1 MLSMSEASRVLVEDE
16 DEILSLSAQDDIRM
30 QSLSGRGNLLI
41 SFGSLPRSSTGSN
54 FLIGCGRMVTNNEM
68 RTSTAILAAA
78 FLMFVFASPGFT
90 QEARTKIR
98 ISYPNISICCLAL
111 FAAQQWKIFEQNG
124 LDVESIQMRS
134 QAANSALAS
143 GDIHYVA
150 GVGPNSV
157 AATLRGLPS
166 KAVWFAS
173 ESLIYTVLARPE
185 FKSLKELRG
194 KRLGLTGLGG
204 TSDVALRIALE
215 AVGENPKD
223 FIIVALGAP
232 QLMSGLEN
240 GTIEAA
246 QLNSPL
252 NYHAKKKGFR
262 ELLDIGA
269 HVQMP
274 LGGITASNASIQNR
288 TSELKR
294 VIRSL
299 QMAKRALLQSK
310 EKAID
315 LIMRTIRVDREVAE
329 EMFADNRR
337 SASGNGVPSREGME
351 QIVKS
356 LQMLGQF
363 TSKKIAFEEITDTR
377 VAREVA
383 KELGYKVD

>member
-1 MLSMSEASRVLVEDE
+1 MVKSKRWDYFAALCGAALVSSIVAAP
-16 DEILSLSAQDDIRM
+16 ILAQD
-30 QSLSGRGNLLI
+30 
-41 SFGSLPRSSTGSN
+41 
-54 FLIGCGRMVTNNEM
+54 
-68 RTSTAILAAA
+68 AK
-78 FLMFVFASPGFT
+78 
-90 QEARTKIR
+90 TKIR

-173 ESLIYTVLARPE
+173 EQLIYTVLARPE

-194 KRLGLTGLGG
+194 KRIGLTGLGG

-215 AVGENPKD
+215 AVGENYKD
-223 FIIVALGAP
+223 FTIVALGAP

-262 ELLDIGA
+262 EVLDIA
-269 HVQMP
+269 SHVQMP
-274 LGGITASNASIQNR
+274 LGGLTASNASIQNR

-299 QMAKRALLQSK
+299 QIAKRTLLQSK
-310 EKAID
+310 ERAID

-337 SASGNGVPSREGME
+337 SASGNGVPSREGMD

-356 LQMLGQF
+356 LQLLGQF
-363 TSKKIAFEEITDTR
+363 TGKKISFDEITDTR
-377 VAREVA
+377 IAREVA
-383 KELGYKVD
+383 KELGYKTD

>member
-1 MLSMSEASRVLVEDE
+1 MTTKSSRL
-16 DEILSLSAQDDIRM
+16 IFRM
-30 QSLSGRGNLLI
+30 TQGLGI
-41 SFGSLPRSSTGSN
+41 
-54 FLIGCGRMVTNNEM
+54 
-68 RTSTAILAAA
+68 A
-78 FLMFVFASPGFT
+78 FLMVAFASPGFS
-90 QEARTKIR
+90 QEARSKLR
-98 ISYPNISICCLAL
+98 ISYPNVSICCLAL

-124 LDVESIQMRS
+124 LDVEIIQMRS

-173 ESLIYTVLARPE
+173 ESLIYSVMARPE

-194 KRLGLTGLGG
+194 KRIGLTGLGG

-240 GTIEAA
+240 GTIESA

-262 ELLDIGA
+262 ELLDISSY
-269 HVQMP
+269 VQMP
-274 LGGITASNASIQNR
+274 LGGLTASNASIQNR
-288 TSELKR
+288 TNELRR

-299 QMAKRALLQSK
+299 QLAKRTLLQSK
-310 EKAID
+310 EKAMD
-315 LIMRTIRVDREVAE
+315 LIMRTIRVDREVAD
-329 EMFADNRR
+329 EMFADNQR
-337 SASGNGVPSREGME
+337 SAAGNGVPSREGMG

-356 LQMLGQF
+356 LQLLGQF
-363 TSKKIAFEEITDTR
+363 TGRKIAFEEITD
-377 VAREVA
+377 ARIAKDVA

>member
-1 MLSMSEASRVLVEDE
+1 MANKNRRLTVLVAPFAA
-16 DEILSLSAQDDIRM
+16 LLLVTGLAFSAFAQD
-30 QSLSGRGNLLI
+30 SK
-41 SFGSLPRSSTGSN
+41 
-54 FLIGCGRMVTNNEM
+54 
-68 RTSTAILAAA
+68 
-78 FLMFVFASPGFT
+78 
-90 QEARTKIR
+90 TKIR

-124 LDVESIQMRS
+124 LDVETIQMRS

-194 KRLGLTGLGG
+194 KRIGLTGLGG

-215 AVGENPKD
+215 AVGENYKD
-223 FIIVALGAP
+223 FIVVALGAP
-232 QLMSGLEN
+232 QLMSGLEA
-240 GTIEAA
+240 GTIDAA

-252 NYHAKKKGFR
+252 NYQAKKKGFR
-262 ELLDIGA
+262 PLLEIDKY
-269 HVQMP
+269 VQMP
-274 LGGITASNASIQNR
+274 LGGLTASNTAIQDR
-288 TSELKR
+288 PGELKQ
-294 VIRSL
+294 VISSL
-299 QMAKRALLQSK
+299 QTAKRTLLQSK
-310 EKAID
+310 EKSIE

-337 SASGNGVPSREGME
+337 SAAGDGVPTREGME
-351 QIVKS
+351 QIIKS

-363 TSKKIAFEEITDTR
+363 TGKKITFDEVADAR

-383 KELGYKVD
+383 KELGYKIEEQRK

>member
-1 MLSMSEASRVLVEDE
+1 MNKSNRRQIFMIAAIMALLF
-16 DEILSLSAQDDIRM
+16 ISAA
-30 QSLSGRGNLLI
+30 
-41 SFGSLPRSSTGSN
+41 
-54 FLIGCGRMVTNNEM
+54 
-68 RTSTAILAAA
+68 TAATT
-78 FLMFVFASPGFT
+78 FA
-90 QEARTKIR
+90 QESRTKVR

-143 GDIHYVA
+143 SDIHYVA

-185 FKSLKELRG
+185 YKSLKELRG
-194 KRLGLTGLGG
+194 KRIGLTGLGG
-204 TSDVALRIALE
+204 TSDVALRISLE
-215 AVGENPKD
+215 AVGENYKD
-223 FIIVALGAP
+223 FIVVALGAP
-232 QLMSGLEN
+232 QLMSGLES

-262 ELLDIGA
+262 PLLEIGDY
-269 HVQMP
+269 VQMP
-274 LGGITASNASIQNR
+274 LGGLTASNVAIQNR
-288 TSELKR
+288 AGELKR
-294 VIRSL
+294 VIHSL
-299 QMAKRALLQSK
+299 QTAKQTLLQSK
-310 EKAID
+310 EKSIE

-337 SASGNGVPSREGME
+337 TAAGNGVPSREGME

-363 TSKKIAFEEITDTR
+363 TDKKIGLEEIADVR
-377 VAREVA
+377 FAREVA
-383 KELGYKVD
+383 KELGYKTE

>member
-1 MLSMSEASRVLVEDE
+1 MKK
-16 DEILSLSAQDDIRM
+16 QYW
-30 QSLSGRGNLLI
+30 
-41 SFGSLPRSSTGSN
+41 ST
-54 FLIGCGRMVTNNEM
+54 V
-68 RTSTAILAAA
+68 LAASIVGTLFFSASIAAPA
-78 FLMFVFASPGFT
+78 FA
-90 QEARTKIR
+90 QEGKNKIR

-173 ESLIYTVLARPE
+173 EQLIYTVLARPE

-194 KRLGLTGLGG
+194 KRIGLTGLGG

-215 AVGENPKD
+215 AVGENYKD
-223 FIIVALGAP
+223 FTIVALGAP

-262 ELLDIGA
+262 ELLDIA
-269 HVQMP
+269 SHVQMP
-274 LGGITASNASIQNR
+274 LGGLTASNAAIQNR
-288 TSELKR
+288 TSELRR

-299 QMAKRALLQSK
+299 QIAKRTLLQSK
-310 EKAID
+310 ERAID

-356 LQMLGQF
+356 LQLLGQF
-363 TSKKIAFEEITDTR
+363 TGKKISFDEITDTR
-377 VAREVA
+377 IAREIA
-383 KELGYKVD
+383 KELGYKID

>member
-1 MLSMSEASRVLVEDE
+1 MTKKYSPAV
-16 DEILSLSAQDDIRM
+16 IRLTRALGM
-30 QSLSGRGNLLI
+30 
-41 SFGSLPRSSTGSN
+41 
-54 FLIGCGRMVTNNEM
+54 
-68 RTSTAILAAA
+68 A
-78 FLMFVFASPGFT
+78 FLMVAFASPGVS
-90 QEARTKIR
+90 QEARSKLR
-98 ISYPNISICCLAL
+98 ISYPNVSICCLAL

-124 LDVESIQMRS
+124 LDVEIIQMRS

-173 ESLIYTVLARPE
+173 ESLIYSVMARPE

-194 KRLGLTGLGG
+194 KRIGLTGLGG

-240 GTIEAA
+240 GTIESA

-262 ELLDIGA
+262 ELLDISSY
-269 HVQMP
+269 VQMP
-274 LGGITASNASIQNR
+274 LGGLTASNASIQNR
-288 TSELKR
+288 TNELRR

-299 QMAKRALLQSK
+299 QLAKRTLLQSK
-310 EKAID
+310 EKAMD
-315 LIMRTIRVDREVAE
+315 LIMRTIRVDREVAD
-329 EMFADNRR
+329 EMFADNQR
-337 SASGNGVPSREGME
+337 SAAGNGVPSREGME

-356 LQMLGQF
+356 LQLLGQF
-363 TSKKIAFEEITDTR
+363 TGRKIAFEEITDPR
-377 VAREVA
+377 IARDVA

>member
-1 MLSMSEASRVLVEDE
+1 
-16 DEILSLSAQDDIRM
+16 
-30 QSLSGRGNLLI
+30 
-41 SFGSLPRSSTGSN
+41 
-54 FLIGCGRMVTNNEM
+54 MVTNNEA

-78 FLMFVFASPGFT
+78 FLVFVFALPGFT
-90 QEARTKIR
+90 QETRTKIR

-134 QAANSALAS
+134 QAANSSSWPAAIYTMLPAS
-143 GDIHYVA
+143 V
-150 GVGPNSV
+150 PNSV

-223 FIIVALGAP
+223 FIDCRPGRTAADERVGERYHR
-232 QLMSGLEN
+232 SS
-240 GTIEAA
+240 AA
-246 QLNSPL
+246 QFAVELSRQE
-252 NYHAKKKGFR
+252 KGFR

-315 LIMRTIRVDREVAE
+315 LIMRTIRVDREVGGR
-329 EMFADNRR
+329 NVRR
-337 SASGNGVPSREGME
+337 
-351 QIVKS
+351 
-356 LQMLGQF
+356 
-363 TSKKIAFEEITDTR
+363 
-377 VAREVA
+377 
-383 KELGYKVD
+383 

>member
-1 MLSMSEASRVLVEDE
+1 MMKKSQTMAMWVGV
-16 DEILSLSAQDDIRM
+16 ISLAVFTS
-30 QSLSGRGNLLI
+30 SG
-41 SFGSLPRSSTGSN
+41 
-54 FLIGCGRMVTNNEM
+54 
-68 RTSTAILAAA
+68 
-78 FLMFVFASPGFT
+78 FA
-90 QEARTKIR
+90 QEARAKIR

-111 FAAQQWKIFEQNG
+111 FAAQQWKIFEHNG
-124 LDVESIQMRS
+124 LDVEIIQMRS

-194 KRLGLTGLGG
+194 KRIGLTGLGG

-223 FIIVALGAP
+223 FVIVALGAP
-232 QLMSGLEN
+232 QLLGGLES
-240 GTIEAA
+240 GAIEAA

-262 ELLDIGA
+262 PLLEIDRY
-269 HVQMP
+269 VQMP
-274 LGGITASNASIQNR
+274 LGGLTASNASIQNR
-288 TSELKR
+288 TAELKR

-299 QMAKRALLQSK
+299 QTAKRTLLQAK
-310 EKAID
+310 EKSLD
-315 LIMRTIRVDREVAE
+315 LIVRTIRVDRDVAE
-329 EMFADNRR
+329 EMFADNLR
-337 SASGNGVPSREGME
+337 SAAGNGVPSREGME
-351 QIVKS
+351 QIVKA

-363 TSKKIAFEEITDTR
+363 SGRKIAMDEIADTR
-377 VAREVA
+377 LAREVA

>member
-1 MLSMSEASRVLVEDE
+1 MKNLKLRGLFRLV
-16 DEILSLSAQDDIRM
+16 AP
-30 QSLSGRGNLLI
+30 
-41 SFGSLPRSSTGSN
+41 FGAV
-54 FLIGCGRMVTNNEM
+54 LIG
-68 RTSTAILAAA
+68 ILATPP
-78 FLMFVFASPGFT
+78 ASA

-98 ISYPNISICCLAL
+98 ISYPNTSICCLAL

-124 LDVESIQMRS
+124 LEVESIQMRS

-173 ESLIYTVLARPE
+173 EQLIYSVVARPE
-185 FKSLKELRG
+185 FKSMKELRG
-194 KRLGLTGLGG
+194 KRIGVTGLGG
-204 TSDVALRIALE
+204 TSEVALRIALE
-215 AVGENPKD
+215 AIGENPKD
-223 FIIVALGAP
+223 FVVVGLGAP
-232 QLMSGLEN
+232 QLMSALEN
-240 GTIEAA
+240 GSIESA

-274 LGGITASNASIQNR
+274 LGGLTASSAAIQNR

-299 QMAKRALLQSK
+299 QIAKRTLLQSR
-310 EKAID
+310 EKSVD
-315 LIMRTIRVDREVAE
+315 LIMRTIKVDREVAE
-329 EMFADNRR
+329 DMFADNRR
-337 SASGNGVPSREGME
+337 TAAGNGIPSREGME

-363 TSKKIAFEEITDTR
+363 TGKKIAFEEIADTR
-377 VAREVA
+377 IARDVA
-383 KELGYKVD
+383 KELGYKVE

>member
-1 MLSMSEASRVLVEDE
+1 MIKSKRWDYFAALCGAALVSSIVAAP
-16 DEILSLSAQDDIRM
+16 ILAQD
-30 QSLSGRGNLLI
+30 
-41 SFGSLPRSSTGSN
+41 
-54 FLIGCGRMVTNNEM
+54 
-68 RTSTAILAAA
+68 AK
-78 FLMFVFASPGFT
+78 
-90 QEARTKIR
+90 TKIR

-166 KAVWFAS
+166 NAVWFAS
-173 ESLIYTVLARPE
+173 EQLIYTVLARPE

-194 KRLGLTGLGG
+194 KRIGLTGLGG

-215 AVGENPKD
+215 AVGENYKD
-223 FIIVALGAP
+223 FTIVALGAP

-262 ELLDIGA
+262 EVLDIA
-269 HVQMP
+269 SHVQMP
-274 LGGITASNASIQNR
+274 LGGLTASNASIQNR

-299 QMAKRALLQSK
+299 QIAKRTLLQSK
-310 EKAID
+310 ERAID

-337 SASGNGVPSREGME
+337 SASGNGVPSREGMD

-356 LQMLGQF
+356 LQLLGQF
-363 TSKKIAFEEITDTR
+363 TGKKISFDEITDAR
-377 VAREVA
+377 IAREVA
-383 KELGYKVD
+383 KELGYKMD

>member
-1 MLSMSEASRVLVEDE
+1 MFRLTGWAFWPIQNRKSKIGQAGTALAIYTRLSGAYERQVFSSEEGISMAKTNRRLTLLVAPFAA
-16 DEILSLSAQDDIRM
+16 LLLVTGLAFSAFAQD
-30 QSLSGRGNLLI
+30 SK
-41 SFGSLPRSSTGSN
+41 
-54 FLIGCGRMVTNNEM
+54 
-68 RTSTAILAAA
+68 
-78 FLMFVFASPGFT
+78 
-90 QEARTKIR
+90 TKIR

-124 LDVESIQMRS
+124 LDVETIQMRS

-185 FKSLKELRG
+185 FKTLKELRG
-194 KRLGLTGLGG
+194 KRIGLTGLGG

-215 AVGENPKD
+215 AVGENYKD
-223 FIIVALGAP
+223 FTIVALGAP
-232 QLMSGLEN
+232 QLMSGLEA
-240 GTIEAA
+240 GTIDAA

-262 ELLDIGA
+262 PLLEIDKY
-269 HVQMP
+269 VEMP
-274 LGGITASNASIQNR
+274 LGGLTASNTAIQNR
-288 TSELKR
+288 PGELKQ
-294 VIRSL
+294 VISSL
-299 QMAKRALLQSK
+299 QTAKRTLLQSK
-310 EKAID
+310 EKSIE

-337 SASGNGVPSREGME
+337 SAAGDGVPTREGME
-351 QIVKS
+351 QIIKS
-356 LQMLGQF
+356 
-363 TSKKIAFEEITDTR
+363 
-377 VAREVA
+377 
-383 KELGYKVD
+383 

>member
-1 MLSMSEASRVLVEDE
+1 MANKNRRLTVLVAPFAA
-16 DEILSLSAQDDIRM
+16 LLLVTGLAFSAFAQD
-30 QSLSGRGNLLI
+30 SK
-41 SFGSLPRSSTGSN
+41 
-54 FLIGCGRMVTNNEM
+54 
-68 RTSTAILAAA
+68 
-78 FLMFVFASPGFT
+78 
-90 QEARTKIR
+90 TKIR

-124 LDVESIQMRS
+124 LDVETIQMRS

-185 FKSLKELRG
+185 FKSIKELRG
-194 KRLGLTGLGG
+194 KRIGLTGLGG

-215 AVGENPKD
+215 AVGENYKD
-223 FIIVALGAP
+223 FIVVALGAP
-232 QLMSGLEN
+232 QLMSGLEA
-240 GTIEAA
+240 GTIDAA

-262 ELLDIGA
+262 PLLEIDKY
-269 HVQMP
+269 VQMP
-274 LGGITASNASIQNR
+274 LGGLTASNTAIQNR
-288 TSELKR
+288 PGELKQ
-294 VIRSL
+294 VISSL
-299 QMAKRALLQSK
+299 QTAKRTLLQSK
-310 EKAID
+310 EKSIE

-337 SASGNGVPSREGME
+337 SAAGDGVPTREGME
-351 QIVKS
+351 QIIKS

-363 TSKKIAFEEITDTR
+363 TGKKITFDEVADAR

-383 KELGYKVD
+383 KELGYKIEEQRK

>member
-1 MLSMSEASRVLVEDE
+1 MTKNMRCKPFIVAAALVT
-16 DEILSLSAQDDIRM
+16 LFFSVTTARPASAQ
-30 QSLSGRGNLLI
+30 
-41 SFGSLPRSSTGSN
+41 
-54 FLIGCGRMVTNNEM
+54 
-68 RTSTAILAAA
+68 
-78 FLMFVFASPGFT
+78 
-90 QEARTKIR
+90 EAKTKIR

-124 LDVESIQMRS
+124 LDVETIQMRS

-194 KRLGLTGLGG
+194 KRIGLTGLGG

-215 AVGENPKD
+215 AVGENFKD
-223 FIIVALGAP
+223 FTIVALGAP

-262 ELLDIGA
+262 PLLEIDQ

-274 LGGITASNASIQNR
+274 LGGLTASNAAIQSR
-288 TSELKR
+288 ASELKR

-299 QMAKRALLQSK
+299 QTAKRSLLQSK

-315 LIMRTIRVDREVAE
+315 LIMRTIKVDREVAE
-329 EMFADNRR
+329 EMFADNTR

-356 LQMLGQF
+356 LQLLGQF
-363 TSKKIAFEEITDTR
+363 TGKKISFEEITDAR
-377 VAREVA
+377 IAREVA
-383 KELGYKVD
+383 KELGYKS

>member
-1 MLSMSEASRVLVEDE
+1 MVKSKRWDYFAALCGAALVSSIVATP
-16 DEILSLSAQDDIRM
+16 ILAQD
-30 QSLSGRGNLLI
+30 
-41 SFGSLPRSSTGSN
+41 
-54 FLIGCGRMVTNNEM
+54 
-68 RTSTAILAAA
+68 AK
-78 FLMFVFASPGFT
+78 
-90 QEARTKIR
+90 TKIR

-173 ESLIYTVLARPE
+173 EQLIYTVLARPE

-194 KRLGLTGLGG
+194 KRIGLTGLGG

-215 AVGENPKD
+215 AVGENYKD
-223 FIIVALGAP
+223 FTIVALGAP

-262 ELLDIGA
+262 EVLDIA
-269 HVQMP
+269 SHVQMP
-274 LGGITASNASIQNR
+274 LGGLTASNASIQNR

-299 QMAKRALLQSK
+299 QIAKRTLLQSK
-310 EKAID
+310 ERAID

-337 SASGNGVPSREGME
+337 SASGNGVPSREGMD

-356 LQMLGQF
+356 LQLLGQF
-363 TSKKIAFEEITDTR
+363 TGKKISFDEITDAR
-377 VAREVA
+377 IAREVA
-383 KELGYKVD
+383 KELGYKMD

>member
-1 MLSMSEASRVLVEDE
+1 MRPDTFVLIFV
-16 DEILSLSAQDDIRM
+16 
-30 QSLSGRGNLLI
+30 
-41 SFGSLPRSSTGSN
+41 
-54 FLIGCGRMVTNNEM
+54 
-68 RTSTAILAAA
+68 TAIQCFLMAPSLAA
-78 FLMFVFASPGFT
+78 

-98 ISYPNISICCLAL
+98 ISYPNTSICCLAL
-111 FAAQQWKIFEQNG
+111 FAAQQWKIFAQNG

-173 ESLIYTVLARPE
+173 EQLIYSVFARPE
-185 FKSLKELRG
+185 FKSIKELRG
-194 KRLGLTGLGG
+194 TRIGVTGLGG
-204 TSDVALRIALE
+204 TSEVALRIALE
-215 AVGENPKD
+215 AIGENPKD
-223 FIIVALGAP
+223 FVVVGLGAP
-232 QLMSGLEN
+232 QLMSALEN
-240 GTIEAA
+240 GSIESA
-246 QLNSPL
+246 QLNSPF

-274 LGGITASNASIQNR
+274 LGGLTASSSAIQSR
-288 TSELKR
+288 AGELKR

-299 QMAKRALLQSK
+299 QIAKRTLLQSK
-310 EKAID
+310 EKSVD
-315 LIMRTIRVDREVAE
+315 LIMRTIKVDREVAE
-329 EMFADNRR
+329 DMFADNRR
-337 SASGNGVPSREGME
+337 TAAGNGIPSREGME

-363 TSKKIAFEEITDTR
+363 TGKKIAFEEIADTR
-377 VAREVA
+377 IAREVA
-383 KELGYKVD
+383 KELGYKVE

>member
-1 MLSMSEASRVLVEDE
+1 MTKKY
-16 DEILSLSAQDDIRM
+16 SLAVIRLTQALGM
-30 QSLSGRGNLLI
+30 
-41 SFGSLPRSSTGSN
+41 
-54 FLIGCGRMVTNNEM
+54 
-68 RTSTAILAAA
+68 A
-78 FLMFVFASPGFT
+78 FLMVAFASPGFS
-90 QEARTKIR
+90 QEARSKLR
-98 ISYPNISICCLAL
+98 ISYPNVSICCLAL

-124 LDVESIQMRS
+124 LDVEIIQMRS

-143 GDIHYVA
+143 GDVHYVA

-173 ESLIYTVLARPE
+173 ESLIYSVMARPE

-194 KRLGLTGLGG
+194 KRIGLTGLGG

-240 GTIEAA
+240 GTIESA

-262 ELLDIGA
+262 ELLDISSY
-269 HVQMP
+269 VQMP
-274 LGGITASNASIQNR
+274 LGGLTASNASIQNR
-288 TSELKR
+288 TNELRR

-299 QMAKRALLQSK
+299 QFAKRTLLQSK
-310 EKAID
+310 EKAMD
-315 LIMRTIRVDREVAE
+315 LIMRTIRVDREVAD
-329 EMFADNRR
+329 EMFADNQR
-337 SASGNGVPSREGME
+337 SAAGNGVPSREGME

-356 LQMLGQF
+356 LQLLGQF
-363 TSKKIAFEEITDTR
+363 TGRKIAFEEITD
-377 VAREVA
+377 ARIARDVA

>member
-1 MLSMSEASRVLVEDE
+1 MVKSKRWDYFAALCGAALVSSIVAAP
-16 DEILSLSAQDDIRM
+16 ILAQD
-30 QSLSGRGNLLI
+30 
-41 SFGSLPRSSTGSN
+41 
-54 FLIGCGRMVTNNEM
+54 
-68 RTSTAILAAA
+68 AK
-78 FLMFVFASPGFT
+78 
-90 QEARTKIR
+90 TKIR

-157 AATLRGLPS
+157 AAPLRGLPS

-173 ESLIYTVLARPE
+173 EQLIYTVLARPE

-194 KRLGLTGLGG
+194 KRIGLTGLGG

-215 AVGENPKD
+215 AVGENYKD
-223 FIIVALGAP
+223 FTIVALGAP

-262 ELLDIGA
+262 EVLDIA
-269 HVQMP
+269 SHVQMP
-274 LGGITASNASIQNR
+274 LGGLTASNASIQNR

-299 QMAKRALLQSK
+299 QIAKRTLLQSK
-310 EKAID
+310 ERAID

-337 SASGNGVPSREGME
+337 SASGNGVPSREGMD

-356 LQMLGQF
+356 LQLLGQF
-363 TSKKIAFEEITDTR
+363 TGKKISFDEITDAR
-377 VAREVA
+377 IAREVA
-383 KELGYKVD
+383 KELGYKMD

>member
-1 MLSMSEASRVLVEDE
+1 
-16 DEILSLSAQDDIRM
+16 
-30 QSLSGRGNLLI
+30 
-41 SFGSLPRSSTGSN
+41 
-54 FLIGCGRMVTNNEM
+54 
-68 RTSTAILAAA
+68 
-78 FLMFVFASPGFT
+78 
-90 QEARTKIR
+90 
-98 ISYPNISICCLAL
+98 
-111 FAAQQWKIFEQNG
+111 
-124 LDVESIQMRS
+124 MRS

-262 ELLDIGA
+262 PLLEIGDY
-269 HVQMP
+269 VQMP
-274 LGGITASNASIQNR
+274 LGGLTASATSIQSR
-288 TSELKR
+288 YGELKR

-299 QMAKRALLQSK
+299 QLAKRMLLQSK
-310 EKAID
+310 EKGVD
-315 LIMRTIRVDREVAE
+315 LIMRTIKVDREVAD

-363 TSKKIAFEEITDTR
+363 AGKKIAFEEITDTR
-377 VAREVA
+377 IAREVA
-383 KELGYKVD
+383 KELGYKMD